1 MGTVQR
7 RQERLRRRLLEEA
20 NKLFEENGGE
30 EGRGFEDTTVEQIAE
45 RADISART
53 FFRIFESKI
62 DVIYLDMRKSMA
74 EYFECLDARLAQ
86 DLDPLSAAVLARLDQ
101 IHQFVSD
108 ASNLQRLRRAIRS
121 PHFVARRAAWYAE
134 WQMRLRQALRPYIRQ
149 NTDAELR
156 ASLIAATVV
165 KIGEVGLLS
174 WSESGAKG
182 RPEIW
187 IAKAFLSL
195 SEILEIDRSR
205 IEAYLHPPS
214 KSK

>member
-7 RQERLRRRLLEEA
+7 RQERLRRRLFDEA
-20 NKLFEENGGE
+20 GKLFEENGGE
-30 EGRGFEDTTVEQIAE
+30 DGRGFEDTTVEQIAE

-74 EYFECLDARLAQ
+74 EYFECLDMRLTQ

-108 ASNLQRLRRAIRS
+108 KNNLQRLRRAIRS

-134 WQMRLRQALRPYIRQ
+134 WQLRLRQTLRPYIREGA
-149 NTDAELR
+149 DAELK

-165 KIGEVGLLS
+165 KIGEVGLLA
-174 WSESGAKG
+174 WSDSGAKG

-195 SEILEIDRSR
+195 GEILKIDRSR
-205 IEAYLHPPS
+205 IEAYLHSPP
-214 KSK
+214 KT